1 MQLSKE
7 SLATLKNFATI
18 NGGIVLKPGQ
28 FVMTRSV
35 NGATYAEATLSDE
48 IDAEFGIYDLNAF
61 LSILSLADENAS
73 ISLNKEGDIS
83 IKGAR
88 SEITW
93 PSADPSTIVAP
104 KKQISFPTAN
114 VIFEL
119 NAEEYQQIMRV
130 SRGLGADTLTIGSE
144 DGKIVIKSFNKIADS
159 KLEKPLYKFDAT
171 EYNDSNNFNF
181 VINIAN
187 MKMQQ
192 DSYKVLLW
200 ATGEMFAS
208 KFEGTTASY
217 VLAVEADS
225 THDF

>member
-1 MQLSKE
+1 MKFSKE
-7 SLATLKNFATI
+7 ALATLKNFATI
-18 NGGIVLKPGQ
+18 NGGIIVKRGT

-35 NGATYAEATLSDE
+35 NGATYAEATLADE
-48 IDAEFGIYDLNAF
+48 IDAEVGIYDLNAF
-61 LSILSLADENAS
+61 LSILSLADENAE
-73 ISLNKEGDIS
+73 ISLLPSGDIS

-88 SEITW
+88 SEINW

-104 KKQISFPTAN
+104 KKPINFPTAC

-119 NAEEYQQIMRV
+119 NGEDYQQLMRV
-130 SRGLGADTLTIGSE
+130 SRGLGADTLTIGSS
-144 DGKIVIKSFNKIADS
+144 DGKVVIKSYNKIADT
-159 KLEKPLYKFDAT
+159 KLEKPLYKFEVADYDDT
-171 EYNDSNNFNF
+171 NDFNF

-200 ATGEMFAS
+200 AQGEMFAA
-208 KFEGTTASY
+208 KFEGTQAAY

-225 THDF
+225 THNF